1 MRQRPKRRLPRPTDR
16 RRQDRRADWIA
27 LGDYPVPELRKAII
41 TVALLT
47 AILGLFLYM
56 VHEVFVGVV
65 AGVLLGIYMLPFQEW
80 LQRKLGNEQLTAIL
94 GILLVTVPVLAIMV
108 YSWNEISGAASY
120 LNTNR
125 EGVAHE
131 INVALNR
138 LPFFEAYEIEDD
150 LTRGVGVAATRT
162 GDIVEDLGEAADI
175 IVISVSVFLFTVFY
189 ILTQHDRIVRYVSAR
204 IPGRYRDLSGG
215 ISKNIRAV
223 AYGSLY
229 ATFLTQLV
237 KSAIVLVMNLLFDV
251 PLAVVLA
258 IVSFFI
264 GFFPVVG
271 SWAVYVPV
279 GIYLMVFRDQPI
291 GGLAMIVI
299 GFVVNTIFIS
309 LYLRPKIAAQ
319 RSQVLNF
326 YWMFIALITGVYTF
340 GIIGIVIGPV
350 LIAILKAILD
360 AIATTDEMPV
370 SAAALAGL
378 PSPTG
383 SRPPTL
389 EPHATGGRRD
399 VDA

>member
-1 MRQRPKRRLPRPTDR
+1 MRQRPKRRLPRPSDR

-47 AILGLFLYM
+47 FILGLFLYM
-56 VHEVFVGVV
+56 VHEVFVGVI
-65 AGVLLGIYMLPFQEW
+65 AGILLGIYMLPFQHW
-80 LQRKLGNEQLTAIL
+80 LKDHLKNEQLTAIL
-94 GILLVTVPVLAIMV
+94 TIILVTVPVLAILV

-120 LNTNR
+120 LNANR
-125 EGVAHE
+125 VSVAHE
-131 INVALNR
+131 INVALHK
-138 LPFFEAYEIEDD
+138 LPFFEGYEVEDD
-150 LTRGVGVAATRT
+150 LSRGVAVAATRT
-162 GDIVEDLGEAADI
+162 GDIVEELGEAADI

-189 ILTQHDRIVRYVSAR
+189 ILTQHDRILRYITAR

-215 ISKNIRAV
+215 ISKNIRMV
-223 AYGSLY
+223 VYGSLY

-237 KSAIVLVMNLLFDV
+237 KSAIVLVMNLLWDV

-279 GIYLMVFRDQPI
+279 GIYLMVFRDHI
-291 GGLAMIVI
+291 VGGVLMIVI

-319 RSQVLNF
+319 KSNVLNF

-360 AIATTDEMPV
+360 AIATTDEEPIP
-370 SAAALAGL
+370 AAALAGM

-383 SRPPTL
+383 SRPP
-389 EPHATGGRRD
+389 
-399 VDA
+399 V